1 MNQLK
6 QSPKSTL
13 IDQELAN
20 EAYSVL
26 KPLVEQELTAV
37 VSVELL
43 EANLKLTLPSEAIK
57 ILAESLR
64 LMSKGRSVAIN
75 SQNVEITT
83 QAASELLGC
92 SRPFFVKLLE
102 EGKIPF
108 VKIGRHRRVRYEDV
122 LAYQKLMKIAQ
133 RKQLIEIMKTD
144 EELGVY
150 DT

>member
-75 SQNVEITT
+75 AQNVEITT

-133 RKQLIEIMKTD
+133 RKQLIENMKTD